1 MPSSKNYVRNYDEE
15 YARYQSKDKQKKRR
29 AQRNS
34 ARRKAVADG
43 RARLGDGKDVDHITN
58 DTASKR
64 VRVVSKS
71 TNRSFPRNKDG
82 SVLKKKKG
90 GGGGRSN
97 SKKR

>member
-15 YARYQSKDKQKKRR
+15 YKRYHASPKQKKRR

-34 ARRKAVADG
+34 SRRKAVVDG
-43 RARLGDGKDVDHITN
+43 RARLGDGKDVDHVTN
-58 DTASKR
+58 NTASKK

-82 SVLKKKKG
+82 SVKK
-90 GGGGRSN
+90 
-97 SKKR
+97 